1 MLHADA
7 AQRWSQ
13 HRVDSQIVKV
23 FLGFGERGACNR
35 EEVILDNPKLAQ
47 ELAVKLARVFGRT
60 SFYEIDFLVTRTI
73 PRQSW
78 IGDTHYVGV
87 GIKE

>member
-1 MLHADA
+1 M
-7 AQRWSQ
+7 
-13 HRVDSQIVKV
+13 KV
-23 FLGFGERGACNR
+23 FVEFGERRAGNR
-35 EEVILDNPKLAQ
+35 QEVVMPTAKLAQ

-87 GIKE
+87 GIKK